1 MHNVRV
7 SRRTFVSAAA
17 APFVAGIVRPVLP
30 SVQNYW
36 ADQLAGTPAEN
47 WLTYHG
53 DYSGR
58 RFSRLAA
65 ISRANVKRLQ
75 AVWVYQA
82 EGTSH
87 QECTAVVRDGVM
99 YVTASNIVYALDACA
114 GRKIWEY
121 RAELPEGIKPEVN
134 RGVALSE
141 HRLFFA
147 TADCRLIAL
156 DARNGSRVWEARVA
170 DHRKEYRLTQAPLV
184 IKDKVVVGMGYGDWG
199 ARGYLDC
206 YDQATGA
213 LVWRFWTVP
222 RPGDPFSETWPEAN
236 NAWENGGGCTW
247 MTGTYDREAN
257 LIYWGT
263 GNPAPDFYGEG
274 RTGDNLLTNCVVA
287 LDADTGERRWHFQF
301 TPHDT
306 HDWDACECPMLVDA
320 AWRGRPRKLLVEAN
334 RNGFFYVLDR
344 ITGEYLLGKVF
355 ATQTWA
361 RGLDPKGRPIV
372 IEGTDPT
379 PAGVKVCPT
388 VEGASN
394 WMSPSYSPRYGLYYV
409 VAQDGCNIYASS
421 AAPFQEGKNNY
432 QGTGTQRLPGDPARM
447 FIRALELQTGEKRW
461 ERPMLGS
468 EWSWGGTLATAGDLV
483 FVGDAAGN
491 LVAHDAEKG
500 DALWHFY
507 TGRDLSASPMTYAS
521 SGRQFVAL
529 ASGSAIFT
537 FALPE

>member
-1 MHNVRV
+1 MRDVEKVLDICV
-7 SRRTFVSAAA
+7 SRRTFVSSAA
-17 APFVAGIVRPVLP
+17 APFIAGLGRRMA
-30 SVQNYW
+30 SSERKYW
-36 ADQLAGTPAEN
+36 ADQLADAPGEN

-65 ISRANVKRLQ
+65 INRANVKRLQ

-82 EGTSH
+82 EGTSR
-87 QECTAVVRDGVM
+87 QECTPVVRDGVM

-184 IKDKVVVGMGYGDWG
+184 IKDKVVIGMGYGDWG

-247 MTGTYDREAN
+247 
-257 LIYWGT
+257 
-263 GNPAPDFYGEG
+263 PAP
-274 RTGDNLLTNCVVA
+274 
-287 LDADTGERRWHFQF
+287 
-301 TPHDT
+301 
-306 HDWDACECPMLVDA
+306 
-320 AWRGRPRKLLVEAN
+320 
-334 RNGFFYVLDR
+334 
-344 ITGEYLLGKVF
+344 
-355 ATQTWA
+355 
-361 RGLDPKGRPIV
+361 
-372 IEGTDPT
+372 
-379 PAGVKVCPT
+379 
-388 VEGASN
+388 
-394 WMSPSYSPRYGLYYV
+394 PS
-409 VAQDGCNIYASS
+409 
-421 AAPFQEGKNNY
+421 
-432 QGTGTQRLPGDPARM
+432 
-447 FIRALELQTGEKRW
+447 
-461 ERPMLGS
+461 
-468 EWSWGGTLATAGDLV
+468 
-483 FVGDAAGN
+483 
-491 LVAHDAEKG
+491 
-500 DALWHFY
+500 
-507 TGRDLSASPMTYAS
+507 
-521 SGRQFVAL
+521 
-529 ASGSAIFT
+529 
-537 FALPE
+537 

>member
-87 QECTAVVRDGVM
+87 QECTPVVRDGVM

-213 LVWRFWTVP
+213 LVWRFWNTP
-222 RPGDPFSETWPEAN
+222 DPTQLPYALTW
-236 NAWENGGGCTW
+236 
-247 MTGTYDREAN
+247 
-257 LIYWGT
+257 
-263 GNPAPDFYGEG
+263 GNPA
-274 RTGDNLLTNCVVA
+274 
-287 LDADTGERRWHFQF
+287 
-301 TPHDT
+301 
-306 HDWDACECPMLVDA
+306 
-320 AWRGRPRKLLVEAN
+320 EA
-334 RNGFFYVLDR
+334 
-344 ITGEYLLGKVF
+344 
-355 ATQTWA
+355 
-361 RGLDPKGRPIV
+361 
-372 IEGTDPT
+372 
-379 PAGVKVCPT
+379 
-388 VEGASN
+388 
-394 WMSPSYSPRYGLYYV
+394 
-409 VAQDGCNIYASS
+409 
-421 AAPFQEGKNNY
+421 
-432 QGTGTQRLPGDPARM
+432 
-447 FIRALELQTGEKRW
+447 
-461 ERPMLGS
+461 
-468 EWSWGGTLATAGDLV
+468 SWGGANNWGSFAVDK
-483 FVGDAAGN
+483 F
-491 LVAHDAEKG
+491 
-500 DALWHFY
+500 AL
-507 TGRDLSASPMTYAS
+507 R
-521 SGRQFVAL
+521 
-529 ASGSAIFT
+529 T
-537 FALPE
+537 FARYWAKPGKKEEWLGFRVAMSVPDSK